1 MLNGRMNNLEYGS
14 YAPDAPRDVF
24 IDDAGFRERW
34 LSPDL
39 YYVCVEQPKVEQ
51 LRKLVGDGA
60 LHEVIESGGK
70 LVFANR
76 PVE

>member
-1 MLNGRMNNLEYGS
+1 VNNLEYGS
-14 YAPDAPRDVF
+14 YAPNAPRDVF

-51 LRKLVGDGA
+51 LRQLVGAEA

-70 LVFANR
+70 FVFANR
-76 PVE
+76 PTG